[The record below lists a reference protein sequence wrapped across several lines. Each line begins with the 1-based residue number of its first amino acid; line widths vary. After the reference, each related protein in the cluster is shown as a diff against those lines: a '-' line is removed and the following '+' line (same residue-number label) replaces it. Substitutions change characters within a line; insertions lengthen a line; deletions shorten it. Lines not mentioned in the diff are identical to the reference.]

1 MQNSS
6 LKELEYKLA
15 RSFRDAKENKLPL
28 LILFE
33 YNKKNKRIQNC
44 IHEFLL
50 PIDPRGF
57 RFFHIR
63 LKNFKER
70 KGIWPYFWYISPSIE
85 KATIL
90 SKSWYSFLKSDKYL
104 TIKEIKNFEESLSN
118 FVLIIKFFLSDE
130 KSNQMEF
137 IVNKTN
143 YPFASWQR
151 VDIGN
156 LSTKEI
162 LDVIY
167 SKTIEKIEEKI
178 NQIKNSKLIFD
189 PLIDLSLCNK
199 TILDTVDLNKSL
211 SEEVYKEKLNLLQKK
226 LKKLQKALYKK
237 NKKLILVFEGWDA
250 SGKGGTIK
258 RLVNKLD
265 PIKYIIFS
273 ISAPSELEK
282 KHHYLWRFW
291 NFLYSL
297 NSTRIN
303 IIIFDRSWYGRLLV
317 ERIEGFCS
325 TKEWEKAFEEINSFE
340 KILIK
345 NDYIILKFWLHID
358 KDTQLSRFRE
368 RENNPYKNWK
378 ITEEDWRNREKWDY
392 YKIAF
397 DDIYKKTNTKYAPW
411 FIVESNYKWYGR
423 VKVLEII
430 ANELNNF

>member
-1 MQNSS
+1 MQNFS
-6 LKELEYKLA
+6 LKELEYNLA
-15 RSFRDAKENKLPL
+15 RSFRKAKDYKLPL

-44 IHEFLL
+44 IHKFLL

-57 RFFHIR
+57 RFLHIR
-63 LKNFKER
+63 IKNFKQ
-70 KGIWPYFWYISPSIE
+70 KKDIWPYFWYISPSVE

-90 SKSWYSFLKSDKYL
+90 SKSWYSFLKNGKYL
-104 TIKEIKNFEESLSN
+104 TTKEIKEFEKSLSN
-118 FVLIIKFFLSDE
+118 FALIIKFFLLDK
-130 KSNQMEF
+130 KSNEMES
-137 IVNKTN
+137 IVDKTN
-143 YPFASWQR
+143 YSFASWQKI
-151 VDIGN
+151 DIRN
-156 LSTKEI
+156 LSEEEI

-167 SKTIEKIEEKI
+167 SKTIQKIEEKI
-178 NQIKNSKLIFD
+178 NQIKNSNLIYD
-189 PLIDLSLCNK
+189 PLIDLSLSNN
-199 TILDTVDLNKSL
+199 TILDTIDLNKSL
-211 SEEVYKEKLNLLQKK
+211 SEETYKEKLSFLQKK
-226 LKKLQKALYKK
+226 LKKLQKELCKM

-265 PIKYIIFS
+265 PTKYIIFS

-297 NSTRIN
+297 NSTKIN

-325 TKEWEKAFEEINSFE
+325 TREWEEAFEEIKSFE
-340 KILIK
+340 KILIN

-397 DDIYKKTNTKYAPW
+397 DDIFKKTNTKYAPW
-411 FIVESNYKWYGR
+411 FIIESNFKWYGR
-423 VKVLEII
+423 LKVLEII
-430 ANELNNF
+430 ANELKNF